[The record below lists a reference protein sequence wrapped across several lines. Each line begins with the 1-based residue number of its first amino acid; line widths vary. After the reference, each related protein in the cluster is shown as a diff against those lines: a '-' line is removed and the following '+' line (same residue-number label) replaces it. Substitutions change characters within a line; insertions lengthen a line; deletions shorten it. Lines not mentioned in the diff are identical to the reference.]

1 MNTIDLSGRTALITG
16 GGGGIGLATAR
27 QMLVSGARV
36 ELWGRDADRLKAAAV
51 ELATPE
57 RVSIQSVNVGDPA
70 SVQAAAAD
78 TLKRLGQV
86 DILVNNAGVTPG
98 MVPMLEVTLEDWREN
113 FAVNLDGIFFT
124 CRAFVPGMVAR
135 GWGRVINIG
144 SQAGKEGNPY
154 QIAYST
160 AKAGVVG
167 FTKSL
172 AKELATTGVL
182 VNGVSPTL
190 FETPLLAWARRENP
204 QAMQAALE
212 KIPMRRIGQPQEAAA
227 MITWIASDQ
236 CTFTTGFTFD
246 CTGGRSTY

>member
-1 MNTIDLSGRTALITG
+1 
-16 GGGGIGLATAR
+16 
-27 QMLVSGARV
+27 
-36 ELWGRDADRLKAAAV
+36 
-51 ELATPE
+51 
-57 RVSIQSVNVGDPA
+57 
-70 SVQAAAAD
+70 
-78 TLKRLGQV
+78 
-86 DILVNNAGVTPG
+86 
-98 MVPMLEVTLEDWREN
+98 MLEVTLEDWREN

-124 CRAFVPGMVAR
+124 CRAFVPGMVSR